1 MIAHRGFGL
10 ARGGLLQRF
19 ATFLTMSKK
28 TIVEFSRYPVAFVA
42 LFAQTFLIILM
53 FLFAAFAFTE
63 PGSGLAGG
71 VLIAGVMVYGL
82 IIQLFLSFT
91 LWEVGFSIRE
101 EQFRG
106 TLESLYMSPASR
118 FGSLVSRIFAILLWT
133 SVMAVFAVFLVGLLV
148 NGLPAENLLLAMVV
162 LFFTITGLL
171 GLGLLM
177 AAITIRLK
185 ESAQFLVSF
194 LQFFFIIFAAMFFPF
209 GALPDVMV
217 DYVSRY
223 LPVAYSVDAFR
234 SLLLGLPAGFP
245 ELLPLTQEIL
255 IVVLFGILAP
265 PVSYLLYKEVE
276 RRARTQGTLGEY

>member
-1 MIAHRGFGL
+1 MAHRGFGL
-10 ARGGLLQRF
+10 ARAGLLQRL

-42 LFAQTFLIILM
+42 MFAQVLFIILII
-53 FLFAAFAFTE
+53 LFAAFAFTSE
-63 PGSGLAGG
+63 DAGFAQG
-71 VLIAGVMVYGL
+71 QEIAGVMVYGL
-82 IIQLFLSFT
+82 IIMLFLSFT

-118 FGSLVSRIFAILLWT
+118 FGSLVSRIFAVLLWT
-133 SVMAVFAVFLVGLLV
+133 SVMAVFAVFVVSLIV
-148 NGLPAENLLLAMVV
+148 NGLPVENVLLAMGV
-162 LFFTITGLL
+162 LALTISGLL
-171 GLGLLM
+171 GIGLLM

-209 GALPDVMV
+209 GALPSFMV
-217 DYVSRY
+217 DYVSRF

-245 ELLPLTQEIL
+245 ELLPINLEIL
-255 IVVLFGILAP
+255 IVVLFGILSP
-265 PVSYLLYKEVE
+265 PIGYLLYKEVE
-276 RRARTQGTLGEY
+276 RRARYQGTLGEY

>member
-1 MIAHRGFGL
+1 MAHRGFGL
-10 ARGGLLQRF
+10 AREGLLQRL

-28 TIVEFSRYPVAFVA
+28 TIVEFSRYPIAFVA
-42 LFAQTFLIILM
+42 MFAQVFLIILM
-53 FLFAAFAFTE
+53 FLFAAFAFTP
-63 PGSGLAGG
+63 PGGGLAQGQQ
-71 VLIAGVMVYGL
+71 IAGVMVYGL

-118 FGSLVSRIFAILLWT
+118 FGSLISRIFAILLWT
-133 SVMAVFAVFLVGLLV
+133 SVMAVAAVLLVSLLV
-148 NGLPAENLLLAMVV
+148 NGLPTANFLLAMVV
-162 LFFTITGLL
+162 LLFTIFGLM

-185 ESAQFLVSF
+185 ESAQFLVTF

-209 GALPDVMV
+209 AALPDVMV
-217 DYVSRY
+217 DYVSRF

>member
-1 MIAHRGFGL
+1 MAHRGFGL
-10 ARGGLLQRF
+10 ARGGLRQRL

-42 LFAQTFLIILM
+42 LFAQVFLIILM
-53 FLFAAFAFTE
+53 FLYAAFAFTS
-63 PGSGLAGG
+63 PDTGLAQGRQ
-71 VLIAGVMVYGL
+71 IAGVMVYGL

-91 LWEVGFSIRE
+91 LWEVGYSIRE

-118 FGSLVSRIFAILLWT
+118 FGSLVSRIFAILLWI
-133 SVMAVFAVFLVGLLV
+133 SIMAIFAVFLVSLLV
-148 NGLPAENLLLAMVV
+148 NGLPTANLLLAMVV
-162 LFFTITGLL
+162 LFFTILGLL

-209 GALPDVMV
+209 GALPSFMV
-217 DYVSRY
+217 DYVSRF

-234 SLLLGLPAGFP
+234 SLLLGLPPGFP
-245 ELLPLTQEIL
+245 ELLPLNLEIL
-255 IVVLFGILAP
+255 IVVLFGLLAP
-265 PVSYLLYKEVE
+265 PVGYLLYREVE
-276 RRARTQGTLGEY
+276 RRARYQGTLGEY